1 VDPVVG
7 PPLREEDD
15 MTLKL
20 IYPALAQILW
30 SFVVLVIM
38 FRRRKR
44 AFANREVGLADI
56 AVSTERYP
64 DTARLAAANF
74 SNQFETPVLFFALI
88 LIAIHVGATGY
99 VMAMLAWAYVATRIV
114 HTLVHTGTNSL
125 KQRALVFAAGIA
137 CLFFMWVGIVIAV
150 L

>member
-1 VDPVVG
+1 
-7 PPLREEDD
+7 

-30 SFVVLVIM
+30 TFVVLTIT
-38 FRRRKR
+38 FLRRKK
-44 AFANREVGLADI
+44 AFANREVRMADV

-64 DTARLAAANF
+64 EPARLAAANF
-74 SNQFETPVLFFALI
+74 SNQFETPVLFFALV

-99 VMAMLAWAYVATRIV
+99 VMAALAWAFVATRVV
-114 HTLVHTGTNSL
+114 HTLIHTGGNDL
-125 KQRALVFAAGIA
+125 RQRALVFAAGVA
-137 CLFFMWVGIVIAV
+137 CLFLMWTGIVVTI

>member
-1 VDPVVG
+1 
-7 PPLREEDD
+7 
-15 MTLKL
+15 MTFKL

-30 SFVVLVIM
+30 TFVVLTIL
-38 FRRRKR
+38 FLRRKK
-44 AFANREVGLADI
+44 AFASREVSMADV

-88 LIAIHVGATGY
+88 LIAIHVGATGH
-99 VMAMLAWAYVATRIV
+99 VMAILAWAYVATRVV
-114 HTLVHTGTNSL
+114 HTLVHTGSNRL
-125 KQRALVFAAGIA
+125 QQRALVFAAGLA
-137 CLFFMWVGIVIAV
+137 FLFLMWAGIVVAI

>member
-1 VDPVVG
+1 
-7 PPLREEDD
+7 

-30 SFVVLVIM
+30 TFIVLIIM
-38 FRRRKR
+38 FLRRRK
-44 AFANREVGLADI
+44 AFANREVRLADV
-56 AVSTERYP
+56 AVSAERYP
-64 DTARLAAANF
+64 DSARLAAANF

-99 VMAMLAWAYVATRIV
+99 VMAALAWAYVATRIL
-114 HTLVHTGTNSL
+114 HTLVHTGSNRL
-125 KQRALVFAAGIA
+125 QRRALVFAVGFA

-150 L
+150 V

>member
-1 VDPVVG
+1 
-7 PPLREEDD
+7 

-30 SFVVLVIM
+30 SFIVLAIM
-38 FRRRKR
+38 FLRRKK
-44 AFANREVGLADI
+44 AFASREVGLADV

-64 DTARLAAANF
+64 DSARLAAANF

-99 VMAMLAWAYVATRIV
+99 VMAVLAWAYVATRVV
-114 HTLVHTGTNSL
+114 HTLIHTGSNRML
-125 KQRALVFAAGIA
+125 QRAVIFAIGAG
-137 CLFFMWVGIVIAV
+137 CLFFIWVGIVIAI

>member
-1 VDPVVG
+1 
-7 PPLREEDD
+7 

-99 VMAMLAWAYVATRIV
+99 VMATLAWAYVATRIV

>member
-1 VDPVVG
+1 
-7 PPLREEDD
+7 

-20 IYPALAQILW
+20 IYPALAQVFW

-38 FRRRKR
+38 FLRRKK
-44 AFANREVGLADI
+44 AFASREVGLADVAI
-56 AVSTERYP
+56 STERYP
-64 DTARLAAANF
+64 DSARLAAANF

-99 VMAMLAWAYVATRIV
+99 VMAVLAWAYVATRIV

-125 KQRALVFAAGIA
+125 KQRALVFAAGAA
-137 CLFFMWVGIVIAV
+137 CLFFMWIGVVIAII
-150 L
+150 

>member
-1 VDPVVG
+1 
-7 PPLREEDD
+7 

-38 FRRRKR
+38 FLRRQK
-44 AFANREVGLADI
+44 AFASREVKLADV

-64 DTARLAAANF
+64 DSARLAAANF

-99 VMAMLAWAYVATRIV
+99 VMAALAWAYVATRVI
-114 HTLVHTGTNSL
+114 HTLIHTGTNQL
-125 KQRALVFAAGIA
+125 QQRAIVFAVGVA
-137 CLFFMWVGIVIAV
+137 CLFFMWLGIVIAIV
-150 L
+150 

>member
-1 VDPVVG
+1 
-7 PPLREEDD
+7 

-20 IYPALAQILW
+20 IYPALAQIFW

-64 DTARLAAANF
+64 DSARLAAANF

-99 VMAMLAWAYVATRIV
+99 VMAALAWAYVATRII

-137 CLFFMWVGIVIAV
+137 CLFFMWIGIVIAV

>member
-1 VDPVVG
+1 
-7 PPLREEDD
+7 

>member
-1 VDPVVG
+1 
-7 PPLREEDD
+7 

-20 IYPALAQILW
+20 IYPALAQIFW

-38 FRRRKR
+38 FRRRKQ

-56 AVSTERYP
+56 AISTERYP
-64 DTARLAAANF
+64 DSARLAAANF

-88 LIAIHVGATGY
+88 LIAIHVGATGH
-99 VMAMLAWAYVATRIV
+99 VMSALAWAYVATRVI

-125 KQRALVFAAGIA
+125 KQRALIFAAGIA
-137 CLFFMWVGIVIAV
+137 CLLFMWIGIVIAV

>member
-1 VDPVVG
+1 
-7 PPLREEDD
+7 

-20 IYPALAQILW
+20 IYPALAQIFW

-64 DTARLAAANF
+64 DSARLAAANF

-99 VMAMLAWAYVATRIV
+99 VMAALAWVYVATRIV

-125 KQRALVFAAGIA
+125 KQRAIVFAAGIA
-137 CLFFMWVGIVIAV
+137 CLFFMWIGIVIAI

>member
-1 VDPVVG
+1 
-7 PPLREEDD
+7 

-38 FRRRKR
+38 FQRRRK
-44 AFANREVGLADI
+44 AFASREVDLADV

-64 DTARLAAANF
+64 DPARLAAANF
-74 SNQFETPVLFFALI
+74 SNQFETPVLFFALV

-99 VMAMLAWAYVATRIV
+99 VMAALAWLYVATRVV
-114 HTLVHTGTNSL
+114 HTLIHTGSNRL
-125 KQRALVFAAGIA
+125 QNRALVFAIGIA
-137 CLFFMWVGIVIAV
+137 ALVFMWIGIVVAV
-150 L
+150 I

>member
-1 VDPVVG
+1 
-7 PPLREEDD
+7 

-20 IYPALAQILW
+20 IYPALAQIFW
-30 SFVVLVIM
+30 SFIVLAIM
-38 FRRRKR
+38 FLRRKK
-44 AFANREVGLADI
+44 AFASREVGLADV

-64 DTARLAAANF
+64 DSARLAAANF

-99 VMAMLAWAYVATRIV
+99 VMAVLAWAYVATRVV
-114 HTLVHTGTNSL
+114 HTLIHTGSNRML
-125 KQRALVFAAGIA
+125 QRAVIFAIGAG
-137 CLFFMWVGIVIAV
+137 CLFFMWVGIVIAI